1 MDLQEFM
8 HQMLSDNRQKE
19 YWLDI
24 WRDNL
29 PHEIIEALYFEL
41 FKEKMAYDDIVLAKA
56 NKMVPITKSVS
67 ASKAQRDNEEYFK
80 KQVSLIK

>member
-1 MDLQEFM
+1 
-8 HQMLSDNRQKE
+8 
-19 YWLDI
+19 
-24 WRDNL
+24 
-29 PHEIIEALYFEL
+29 
-41 FKEKMAYDDIVLAKA
+41 MAYDDIVLAKA